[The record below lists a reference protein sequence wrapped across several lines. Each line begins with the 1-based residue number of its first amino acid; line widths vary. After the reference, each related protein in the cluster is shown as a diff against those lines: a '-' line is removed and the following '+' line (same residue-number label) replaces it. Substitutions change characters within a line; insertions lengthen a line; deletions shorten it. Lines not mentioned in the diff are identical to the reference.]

1 MNKVTVEGKEYDLDA
16 VSPEARA
23 QIEQLLFLTTGLAK
37 MLVPADEL
45 PGKVKDCKKALAK
58 ALSAA

>member
-23 QIEQLLFLTTGLAK
+23 QIEQLLFLTYWSGQDAG
-37 MLVPADEL
+37 A
-45 PGKVKDCKKALAK
+45 GR
-58 ALSAA
+58 